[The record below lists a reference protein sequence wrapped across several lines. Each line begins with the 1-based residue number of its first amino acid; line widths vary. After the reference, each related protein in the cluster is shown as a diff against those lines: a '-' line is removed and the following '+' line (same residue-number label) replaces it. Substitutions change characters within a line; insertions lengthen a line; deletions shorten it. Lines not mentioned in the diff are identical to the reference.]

1 MAELFFF
8 DNIPRNVIGIVGSF
22 ILIIVGLFI
31 EKKVVGKVVTFTNTV
46 ALNLAFYGKDFANVG
61 SMQMP
66 LVLYLDIGL
75 IMGVAAI
82 AAHVGKGQ
90 LPKEFQAVSWAYCSI
105 VAGALTL
112 FSVSV
117 PFAI

>member
-1 MAELFFF
+1 MTDLFFF
-8 DNIPRNVIGIVGSF
+8 DNIPRNVIGLVGPF
-22 ILIIVGLFI
+22 VLIIVGLFI
-31 EKKVVGKVVTFTNTV
+31 EKKVVGKVVTFTNAV
-46 ALNLAFYGKDFANVG
+46 ALNLAFYGKNLV
-61 SMQMP
+61 SISSLEIP
-66 LVLYLDIGL
+66 LILYLDIGL

-117 PFAI
+117 PYVI